1 MTFSIGRVGTD
12 ITLDNPAK
20 VSVNG
25 NRVTFEQPAQTCSS
39 LADLE
44 WLQQQLQGLANNP
57 DEPTVPVIWSDDTTF
72 TGYYRVISVD
82 TGLASAS
89 LAAFSF
95 PWKVELERIS
105 RYATRLAESVWTISQ
120 RTGSAPTTLAIMG
133 IPPSTYGLIQRKGSL
148 SSATASRTG
157 SDGALTLV
165 YSTASGQQ
173 VMMQWGSTPAN
184 YYLGSC
190 YVKVGS
196 SYRYA
201 TGQMLAPDAN
211 WEIGNSLVKV
221 VNVAASSQ
229 ITVSHYSGGY
239 RAKAYKLL
247 AVTSST
253 QLDAPSAIA
262 VLRNSPECVILRTFH
277 SVSGSAMQVQVTH
290 MLRRGSYIVESY
302 MNYGNVASIG
312 ISLFKVMPVTLETS
326 TSSSVSSVTYVQASG
341 ADASGDKYTLMTRA
355 TVTADTVNGGFSISN
370 PASSFA
376 FGIAADMGISA
387 GSATVPGD
395 SVTSLA
401 SQYNAV
407 VDEATVVIQ

>member
-1 MTFSIGRVGTD
+1 
-12 ITLDNPAK
+12 
-20 VSVNG
+20 
-25 NRVTFEQPAQTCSS
+25 
-39 LADLE
+39 
-44 WLQQQLQGLANNP
+44 
-57 DEPTVPVIWSDDTTF
+57 
-72 TGYYRVISVD
+72 
-82 TGLASAS
+82 
-89 LAAFSF
+89 
-95 PWKVELERIS
+95 
-105 RYATRLAESVWTISQ
+105 
-120 RTGSAPTTLAIMG
+120 
-133 IPPSTYGLIQRKGSL
+133 
-148 SSATASRTG
+148 
-157 SDGALTLV
+157 
-165 YSTASGQQ
+165 
-173 VMMQWGSTPAN
+173 MMQWGSTPAN

-312 ISLFKVMPVTLETS
+312 IGLFKVMPVTLETS
-326 TSSSVSSVTYVQASG
+326 TSSSVSSVTYVQASV